1 MKVRLMRTS
10 GSPRPLRYIAGMVE
24 EVPTRLKYSRNWT
37 LRKSFIW
44 IIVFLDGKKG
54 WLSNSA

>member
-1 MKVRLMRTS
+1 
-10 GSPRPLRYIAGMVE
+10 MVE

-44 IIVFLDGKKG
+44 IIVFLDEKKG
-54 WLSNSA
+54 WLSNSE

>member
-1 MKVRLMRTS
+1 MRTS

-54 WLSNSA
+54 WLSISE